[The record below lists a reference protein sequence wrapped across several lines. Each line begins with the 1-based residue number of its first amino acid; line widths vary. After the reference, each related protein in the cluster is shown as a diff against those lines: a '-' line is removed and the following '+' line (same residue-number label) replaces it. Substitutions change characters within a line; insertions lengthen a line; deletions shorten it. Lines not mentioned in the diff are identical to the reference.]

1 MLMMTGRSCIP
12 LLTLFFLSLDVVYSL
27 IRIRTYLK
35 GIVGVGSGINHS
47 RSTIK
52 KDNDIP
58 HFSFSGSGSKNK
70 VFQHCDYLPDLR
82 SGAGV
87 GHNWAPPPS
96 SPSLSPFSLQKLI
109 ESSKQ
114 AGWRHLPRPAV
125 HFHSSR
131 FTGVWYDS
139 HSEELEA
146 LSSQTACP
154 HLRKIRFSVILTFI
168 SPLVFFCKVMVKQ
181 LIFG

>member
-1 MLMMTGRSCIP
+1 MITGRSCKT

-58 HFSFSGSGSKNK
+58 HCSFSGSGSKKK

-87 GHNWAPPPS
+87 GHSSAPPPS
-96 SPSLSPFSLQKLI
+96 SPTLSPFSLQKLI
-109 ESSKQ
+109 ESSGK
-114 AGWRHLPRPAV
+114 AG
-125 HFHSSR
+125 
-131 FTGVWYDS
+131 
-139 HSEELEA
+139 
-146 LSSQTACP
+146 
-154 HLRKIRFSVILTFI
+154 
-168 SPLVFFCKVMVKQ
+168 
-181 LIFG
+181 